1 MEQRRRRARMRPRER
16 DDEERR
22 LIGKAKEVLMSRN
35 HMTEQEA
42 HKYIQKC
49 SMDSGTNMTETAQM
63 VLAMMKGS

>member
-1 MEQRRRRARMRPRER
+1 
-16 DDEERR
+16 
-22 LIGKAKEVLMSRN
+22 MSRN